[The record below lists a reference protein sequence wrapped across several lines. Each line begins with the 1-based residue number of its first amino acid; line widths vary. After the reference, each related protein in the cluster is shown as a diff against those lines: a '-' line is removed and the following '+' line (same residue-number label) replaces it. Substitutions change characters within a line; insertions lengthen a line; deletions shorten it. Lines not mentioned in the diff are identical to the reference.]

1 MIINECYLC
10 KDNTYIII
18 NYNNNKVIE
27 HEKVDKLS
35 KIFTREYSNFELKD
49 IITIIRTI
57 FNTEYEKLLKVT
69 IVQNDDI
76 KSLLY
81 FKQFVIM

>member
-27 HEKVDKLS
+27 HEKVDKL
-35 KIFTREYSNFELKD
+35 YG
-49 IITIIRTI
+49 
-57 FNTEYEKLLKVT
+57 
-69 IVQNDDI
+69 IVQDQHVTVDALYEDI
-76 KSLLY
+76 K
-81 FKQFVIM
+81 KEN

>member
-18 NYNNNKVIE
+18 NYNNNKIIE

-49 IITIIRTI
+49 ISGL
-57 FNTEYEKLLKVT
+57 KLFSQVYSDAM
-69 IVQNDDI
+69 IGGI
-76 KSLLY
+76 
-81 FKQFVIM
+81 